1 MNGIPRRARAA
12 FCALL
17 GLAAITVTAAN
28 AVNEAEPAARYALR
42 VDGLAC
48 PFCVYG
54 LEKKLR
60 SLPGVERV
68 ETNLEDGVVLVVLRE
83 GAALEEAAARQAVR
97 DAGFS
102 LDGFERVASGRGP

>member
-1 MNGIPRRARAA
+1 MNGIPRSLRV
-12 FCALL
+12 FFFVLL
-17 GLAAITVTAAN
+17 GLAAAA
-28 AVNEAEPAARYALR
+28 APGSDAAKAAEGAATYALR

-60 SLPGVERV
+60 SLPDVERV
-68 ETNLEDGVVLVVLRE
+68 ETSLEDGIVLVVLRE

-97 DAGFS
+97 DAGFR
-102 LDGFERVASGRGP
+102 LDGFERVAPGRGP